1 MSGGDH
7 LVIDEF
13 FRGAHVTVQAGVAA
27 DGHIAQIDHAEFRL
41 LLGRLILPIL
51 DRVRPQPARSRTVTT
66 LATHA
71 VVQVKSLGALLG
83 WNRERVTGQAFL
95 VLLRWRL
102 QIQDAADAQ
111 RDVIGKHLIGARMFV
126 LSGPDAVLVLR
137 NVGDLFGLNAAV
149 ATAGSAAS
157 GAVVFS
163 DRRSLAGGGSG
174 ERETNPNAGYASEIS
189 AAGCGESG
197 RSALHY

>member
-1 MSGGDH
+1 MSGGNH

-13 FRGAHVTVQAGVAA
+13 FRGAHVTAEAGVAA
-27 DGHIAQIDHAEFRL
+27 HRHIAQIDHAQFRFL
-41 LLGRLILPIL
+41 LRRLILPTL
-51 DRVRPQPARSRTVTT
+51 DRMRPQPARRRTMAA

-102 QIQDAADAQ
+102 QIQDASDAE
-111 RDVIGKHLIGARMFV
+111 RNVIGKHLVGTGMFV
-126 LSGPDAVLVLR
+126 LSGPDAVLVLSD
-137 NVGDLFGLNAAV
+137 VGNLFRLNAAV
-149 ATAGSAAS
+149 ATAGSAAP
-157 GAVVFS
+157 GAIVFS
-163 DRRSLAGGGSG
+163 HRGSLANGGYD
-174 ERETNPNAGYASEIS
+174 ERETNPNSGHAPEIS

-197 RSALHY
+197 HSALHD